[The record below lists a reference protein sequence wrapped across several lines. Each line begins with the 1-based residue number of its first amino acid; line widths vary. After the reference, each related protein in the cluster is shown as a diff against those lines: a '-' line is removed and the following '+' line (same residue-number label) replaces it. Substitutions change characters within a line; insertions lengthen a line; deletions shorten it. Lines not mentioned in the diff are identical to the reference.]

1 MRRPLSKVPKTRAN
15 PLHMRRTLA
24 ALLLTLGTSVACG
37 GGANLPKF
45 AEPKGHSVDPSSLA
59 DGDRIP
65 YRKLTPQDFLAA
77 APPPEM
83 KQYAERMG
91 AVTCAHVFTEPDPQY
106 YIEET
111 PAGFHGAYNRLN
123 FVARMDRT
131 CSWWNPKKSHVP
143 EAYILQHEQIH
154 FALAESAARRLD
166 KKAQEIIAEL
176 HPKGS
181 TQESVEKVLTKTVQ
195 DMMDKAMKE
204 LLQRNLDFDRD
215 TSNTYAPEKQ
225 QKWYD
230 EVMGEL
236 AP

>member
-1 MRRPLSKVPKTRAN
+1 MRRN
-15 PLHMRRTLA
+15 LA
-24 ALLLTLGTSVACG
+24 ALLVSLGLCSSCG
-37 GGANLPKF
+37 GGSNLPKF
-45 AEPKGHSVDPSSLA
+45 AEPKGQAVDPTSLA

-65 YRKLTPQDFLAA
+65 YRELTPRDFLAA
-77 APPPEM
+77 APPAEM

-111 PAGFHGAYNRLN
+111 PEGFHGAYNRLN

-166 KKAQEIIAEL
+166 KKAQDIVADL

-181 TQESVEKVLTKTVQ
+181 SQESVEKVLTQTVQ
-195 DMMDKAMKE
+195 DMMDKAMKD
-204 LLQRNLDFDRD
+204 LMQRNLEFDRD